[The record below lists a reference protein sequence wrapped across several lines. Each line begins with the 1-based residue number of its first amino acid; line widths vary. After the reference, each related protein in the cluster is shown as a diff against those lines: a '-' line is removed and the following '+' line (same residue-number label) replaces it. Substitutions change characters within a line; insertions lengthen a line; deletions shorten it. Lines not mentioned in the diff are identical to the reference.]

1 MKMDTANRILVEET
15 GAASKRELLQR
26 LVAFKPEFTEEE
38 MRLPN
43 LDGEQLD
50 GAMKIVGFLR
60 RFIVNGTHQIAL
72 RKIADYQTDVVAFD
86 LEELEDE
93 EIEELSEEVND
104 LLHFP
109 TKLLGMMHEIQS
121 AMFLKAILGDEATL
135 EDVACAVSA

>member
-1 MKMDTANRILVEET
+1 MDTTNRTLIEET

-38 MRLPN
+38 KRLPN

-50 GAMKIVGFLR
+50 GAMKIVEFLH
-60 RFIVNGTHQIAL
+60 RFIVSGSHQVAL
-72 RKIADYQTDVVAFD
+72 RKIDDYLTDVEAFD
-86 LEELEDE
+86 LEDLEDE

-104 LLHFP
+104 FIYFP
-109 TKLLGMMHEIQS
+109 AKLLGVMNELQS

-135 EDVACAVSA
+135 EEVACAVSA